1 MKHVCKKCGYETNR
15 LWSFNDHNS
24 RSSACEKRLKRIQ
37 CSDFSIS
44 CSPNVVPGPISCSP
58 NVVPCSPN
66 VVPCRYNEKTCFNS
80 NINNQSVDILQ
91 CPTCKKTFSCRQNKH
106 RHVKRSSCES
116 VSTED
121 QKKIK
126 QLEEQLE
133 EKDKQL
139 EVERSKKN
147 IQNITIHNNTYNHFN
162 PNIKYNNYDNLDTSH
177 ITQEVMEQLYL
188 ENGKRFGDTFE
199 ETCRM
204 ILVID
209 ENKSFVLPEGG
220 KSNRCIVIKDG
231 KELLKM
237 VESAVM
243 KLSAQA
249 GKKMRMVRR
258 VKNDEYNMEFLARAF
273 DTSNMDTY
281 ETFEL
286 NEDNKELIPRAKNV
300 MLEQQWK
307 H

>member
-1 MKHVCKKCGYETNR
+1 
-15 LWSFNDHNS
+15 
-24 RSSACEKRLKRIQ
+24 
-37 CSDFSIS
+37 
-44 CSPNVVPGPISCSP
+44 
-58 NVVPCSPN
+58 
-66 VVPCRYNEKTCFNS
+66 
-80 NINNQSVDILQ
+80 
-91 CPTCKKTFSCRQNKH
+91 
-106 RHVKRSSCES
+106 
-116 VSTED
+116 
-121 QKKIK
+121 
-126 QLEEQLE
+126 
-133 EKDKQL
+133 
-139 EVERSKKN
+139 
-147 IQNITIHNNTYNHFN
+147 
-162 PNIKYNNYDNLDTSH
+162 
-177 ITQEVMEQLYL
+177 MEQLYL